1 MDEKVITETNP
12 YVPPNTHGKLNE
24 ATEDHRPARGW
35 GTILWS
41 LAYFYPVLSTACIY
55 SSWLTACICLGRMPR
70 PMLDDPKSIG
80 GIVDAAYMLSM
91 IAILTAPIMIPLCF
105 FFVVDLSTQFSSRTR
120 YASGYTWYW
129 LHRDHGWTYS
139 DYSIRPGTG
148 IGMVG

>member
-1 MDEKVITETNP
+1 MITETNP

-105 FFVVDLSTQFSSRTR
+105 FSSLICPLNLVRGRVTQ
-120 YASGYTWYW
+120 AVI
-129 LHRDHGWTYS
+129 L
-139 DYSIRPGTG
+139 G
-148 IGMVG
+148 IGYIAITVGLILIIRFDPGRVLEWLAD